1 MKKSLVVFLLMV
13 FAVSSFAQGNR
24 DITPSYQYHNVRVV
38 AKVLDAKSSAPVPYA
53 TVYLIPQGDT
63 TITNFALSDE
73 KGFVV
78 LEKVAA
84 GRYEL
89 NAELLGYKTFTKAYD
104 IYQAPG
110 WDLDL
115 GTIGMEEDTELID
128 AATITAAGNPITIQ
142 NDTVIYNASSFRVGE
157 NAMLEDLLKKM
168 PGIQVSEDGTATV
181 NGEKV
186 DRITVGGKTF
196 FFGDPST
203 SYFYGGIGRAPL
215 GVRDFAGKSVPDDRV
230 RNGALYLVAGK
241 TEIGKRLVGFLI
253 LDNISLREMFTLIL
267 SGIGRVISRFKL
279 EIIQVG
285 LTTVE
290 IFEGIFP
297 GIKFLI

>member
-1 MKKSLVVFLLMV
+1 MNRIFIALFGFTLAVV
-13 FAVSSFAQGNR
+13 SHAQGHNN
-24 DITPSYQYHNVRVV
+24 IAPSYQYNNVRVV
-38 AKVLDAKSSAPVPYA
+38 AKVLDAKSLAPMPYT

-78 LEKVAA
+78 LEKVVA
-84 GRYEL
+84 GKYEL
-89 NAELLGYKTFTKAYD
+89 NAELLGYKTFTKSFD

-128 AATITAAGNPITIQ
+128 MATITAAGNPITIQ
-142 NDTVIYNASSFRVGE
+142 NDTVIYNSSSFRVGE

-196 FFGDPST
+196 F
-203 SYFYGGIGRAPL
+203 L
-215 GVRDFAGKSVPDDRV
+215 
-230 RNGALYLVAGK
+230 
-241 TEIGKRLVGFLI
+241 
-253 LDNISLREMFTLIL
+253 
-267 SGIGRVISRFKL
+267 
-279 EIIQVG
+279 
-285 LTTVE
+285 
-290 IFEGIFP
+290 
-297 GIKFLI
+297 